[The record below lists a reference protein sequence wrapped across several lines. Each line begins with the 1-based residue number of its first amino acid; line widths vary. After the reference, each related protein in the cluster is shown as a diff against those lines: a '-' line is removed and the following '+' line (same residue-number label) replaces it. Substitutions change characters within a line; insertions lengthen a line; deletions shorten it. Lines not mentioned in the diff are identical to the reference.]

1 MPDAE
6 LLSLAKTLRA
16 RAVEVLVRAETMV
29 DADARQMM
37 CELAARYDKLAERL
51 EHESY

>member
-6 LLSLAKTLRA
+6 LLSLAKTSRA

-29 DADARQMM
+29 DPDARQLM
-37 CELAARYDKLAERL
+37 CEIAARYEKLAERL
-51 EHESY
+51 EYESR